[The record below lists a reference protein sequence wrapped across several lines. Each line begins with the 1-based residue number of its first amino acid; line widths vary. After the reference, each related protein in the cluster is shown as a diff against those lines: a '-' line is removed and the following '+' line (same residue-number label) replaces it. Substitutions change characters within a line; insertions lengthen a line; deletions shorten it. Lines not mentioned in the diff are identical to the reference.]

1 MQLLLRRKSNFVHKM
16 RILRSLTFYPQKSYG
31 EAYANSLDRVPFQST
46 THWLHEWL
54 LAGWGLPIGEL
65 FDLENLAAECNKQ
78 KKWTFFFSSMPLKV
92 SFHPFLEIQN

>member
-1 MQLLLRRKSNFVHKM
+1 MPLRLRRKSLLPIKYEFM
-16 RILRSLTFYPQKSYG
+16 EPRLSALRKRLEKT
-31 EAYANSLDRVPFQST
+31 YADSLDRVPFQST

-65 FDLENLAAECNKQ
+65 FDLENLAAECKKQ

-92 SFHPFLEIQN
+92 NFNPYLSIWN